1 MQFISAIRHQIKGEN
16 VSKTNDVRMRQRKC
30 GSISNCSRMQHQLI
44 MINYLIDKGANIQVV
59 LSAQDLRAFGLNLL
73 SEYAAQEARK
83 KEMED
88 AKEVYLTINQVC
100 EMLHIDRS
108 TLWRWQKEGYLSP
121 INMMGRN
128 RYSKAAITKIMEE
141 RK

>member
-1 MQFISAIRHQIKGEN
+1 
-16 VSKTNDVRMRQRKC
+16 
-30 GSISNCSRMQHQLI
+30 
-44 MINYLIDKGANIQVV
+44 MINDLIDKGANIQVV

-108 TLWRWQKEGYLSP
+108 TLWRWQNEGYLSP

>member
-1 MQFISAIRHQIKGEN
+1 MREYFQLQPDASSTHQMIENLIK
-16 VSKTNDVRMRQRKC
+16 Q
-30 GSISNCSRMQHQLI
+30 
-44 MINYLIDKGANIQVV
+44 GANIQVV